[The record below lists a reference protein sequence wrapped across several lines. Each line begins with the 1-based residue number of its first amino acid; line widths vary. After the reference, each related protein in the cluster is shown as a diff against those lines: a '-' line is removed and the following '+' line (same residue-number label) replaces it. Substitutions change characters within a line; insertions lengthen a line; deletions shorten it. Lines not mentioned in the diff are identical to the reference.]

1 MEIDISKKVNNG
13 IKWTLAG
20 IVIAAILCSVG
31 VWFWYSQKSYLTISD
46 AKVACTLVGAKAQV
60 PGTIQE
66 LLVKDG
72 EKVNAGQILAKVK
85 VKISEDQIHQLEQSL
100 ELAKKN
106 YTQIL
111 AGTTTSRQVAGSAPA
126 EPAGNSAD
134 LERAARAKERMEQ
147 LYAIGAVS
155 AVKYEQAQ
163 AEYQAAQA
171 AANAGSAAP
180 GVSYESVSTPSS
192 PEAIKMAKMQ
202 IDQAQIALDT
212 AKKNMESTD
221 IVAPVAGTVFY
232 TKLAAGAD
240 VEPGQSVVNIGDAAN
255 IWLELSLTKSQRE
268 KVRLGQFVSYT
279 LAGSTVEG
287 TVVDLEDPAESE
299 SKAENGE
306 EVRYKAKVSLP
317 AELAKEVKPGQEAVV
332 KIALNA

>member
-20 IVIAAILCSVG
+20 IVIAAIVCSAG
-31 VWFWYSQKSYLTISD
+31 VWFWYSQKSYLTIQD
-46 AKVACTLVGAKAQV
+46 AKIACTLVGAKAQV

-85 VKISEDQIHQLEQSL
+85 VKISEDQIHQMEQSL

-106 YTQIL
+106 YTQVL
-111 AGTTTSRQVAGSAPA
+111 AGTTTSRPVAGSAPT
-126 EPAGNSAD
+126 EPAGSSAD
-134 LERAARAKERMEQ
+134 LDRAARAKERMEQ

-163 AEYQAAQA
+163 AEYQAALA
-171 AANAGSAAP
+171 VSGAGSAAP
-180 GVSYESVSTPSS
+180 AVSYESISTPSS
-192 PEAIKMAKMQ
+192 PEAIKVAKVQ
-202 IDQAQIALDT
+202 VEQAQLALDT

-221 IVAPVAGTVFY
+221 ITAPVAGTVFY

-240 VEPGQSVVNIGDAAN
+240 VEPGQAVVNIGDAAN
-255 IWLELSLTKSQRE
+255 VWLELSLTKAQRE

-279 LAGSTVEG
+279 VGENSVEG
-287 TVVDLEDPAESE
+287 TVVELEDPADSE
-299 SKAENGE
+299 SKAENGDDI
-306 EVRYKAKVSLP
+306 RYKAKVSLP
-317 AELAKEVKPGQEAVV
+317 ADLAKEVKPGQEAVV